1 MDGMKVIVASTTRA
15 KIEAAKLG
23 FASAFPGKTFEFEG
37 VKTASGV
44 SEQPMSDEETK
55 RGARNRAANA
65 KAMRPDADF
74 WVGMEGGV
82 EETPEGLAERA
93 WMAVIGKNGREGI
106 GSSGTFYLPHAMAQ
120 IVRSGK
126 DLGDACDIV
135 FAGTDCRQDNGAVGL
150 LTKDAVMRAEL
161 YRHGLV
167 FALIPFQHPD
177 LFPA

>member
-1 MDGMKVIVASTTRA
+1 MGRMKVVVASTNAA

-23 FASAFPGKTFEFEG
+23 FASAFPGQPFEFEG

-44 SEQPMSDEETK
+44 SEQPLTDGETK

-65 KAMRPDADF
+65 RALRPDADF

-93 WMAVIGKNGREGI
+93 WMAVIGKDGREGL
-106 GSSGTFYLPHAMAQ
+106 GSSGTFYLPPAIAA
-120 IVRSGK
+120 IIRAGK
-126 DLGDACDIV
+126 DLGDACDEV

-150 LTKDAVMRAEL
+150 LTKDAVKRAEL